1 MLALNA
7 LCHRHL
13 TTPRTATF
21 RLQRAYAT
29 TQLSNGITLAY
40 DLHEPPKDAKKS
52 STDDGAAILFIHGL
66 FGSKA
71 NNRGMSK

>member
-7 LCHRHL
+7 LGRHHL
-13 TTPRTATF
+13 TLPRTSNLYL
-21 RLQRAYAT
+21 RRAYAT

-40 DLHEPPKDAKKS
+40 DLHEPPKDVKKS
-52 STDDGAAILFIHGL
+52 LSDDGAAILFIHGL

>member
-7 LCHRHL
+7 LYHRHV
-13 TTPRTATF
+13 TNPRTAAL
-21 RLQRAYAT
+21 RLQREYAT
-29 TQLSNGITLAY
+29 TQLSNGIRLAY
-40 DLHEPPKDAKKS
+40 DLHEPPNDGEHS
-52 STDDGAAILFIHGL
+52 SNDDGAAILFIHGL